1 PPRARPMTRRL
12 VQLLLASLLVLTV
25 RGKVAAQQAAT
36 DLLAQGMRAYQSLD
50 YDQAA
55 AILRRGLTRTVGDT
69 LSTAERLQAL
79 TYLGASELFR
89 DRRDAALAAFRQIA
103 ATDPRYRPSEIIFPP
118 QVTGVFGEARQQT
131 KTVFF
136 QVQQETEFRAKTEH
150 FTARLVASSPHD
162 VAVTITTGDGK
173 LVRRLYDGPIAD
185 SLAVTWDGLTEERNP
200 VQSGRYTLRVAP
212 RAAGAGQLARQLSLE
227 ILRAKPDTQPWPA
240 GAGLAEGGGGTGDVG
255 GTWGWAMKTLVLA
268 AAGLPLLGSAVGA
281 QQRLRAT
288 GWGDGAIVQLGTQIL
303 GARESQSGP
312 VFGGEGRLGLGPVTL
327 GVGYLEGRLQPGT
340 SGTPQGRDL

>member
-1 PPRARPMTRRL
+1 MTRRL

-240 GAGLAEGGGGTGDVG
+240 GAGLAAAVAVVVLPSIVSHDAAGFKGRFAIAAAIGGAGIVSFFAQRSAPAVDAIAGANAAARAAARRRLEQVQQQNAQSAAEVRLIVRAGPATSVELGGG
-255 GTWGWAMKTLVLA
+255 
-268 AAGLPLLGSAVGA
+268 P
-281 QQRLRAT
+281 
-288 GWGDGAIVQLGTQIL
+288 
-303 GARESQSGP
+303 
-312 VFGGEGRLGLGPVTL
+312 
-327 GVGYLEGRLQPGT
+327 
-340 SGTPQGRDL
+340 